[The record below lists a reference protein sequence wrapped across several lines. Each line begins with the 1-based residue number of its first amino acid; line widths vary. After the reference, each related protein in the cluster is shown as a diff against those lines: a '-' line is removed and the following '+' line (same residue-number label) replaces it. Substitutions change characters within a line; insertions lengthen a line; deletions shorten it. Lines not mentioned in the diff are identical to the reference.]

1 VGTANGRQ
9 HVSRRAVADALR
21 AQIGD
26 STNAKYRPGAKLPSY
41 RQLAAQHGVA
51 VNTAMAAV
59 QALADEGL
67 VTIRPSSGAFVR
79 DATGQGPALPARRD
93 LSDLRDRLGRA
104 KRDVAE
110 AEKAIAALLEQ
121 MPPEVRR

>member
-1 VGTANGRQ
+1 VGTPNERQ
-9 HVSRRAVADALR
+9 HPSRRAVADALR
-21 AQIGD
+21 GQIGD
-26 STNAKYRPGAKLPSY
+26 GAKYPPGARLPSY

-67 VTIRPSSGAFVR
+67 VTIRPSNGSFVR
-79 DATGQGPALPARRD
+79 DATERAPTLPARRRD
-93 LSDLRDRLGRA
+93 LTVLRDRLSRA

-110 AEKAIAALLEQ
+110 AEKAIAVMLEEL
-121 MPPEVRR
+121 PPEGKR